1 MMGFFDKLHYK
12 LCYAA
17 KFVVAFFIWLLANL
31 LVKKPSHIEYKKP
44 PIYYR
49 NKDYL

>member
-1 MMGFFDKLHYK
+1 MRKIKTILGIVFS
-12 LCYAA
+12 
-17 KFVVAFFIWLLANL
+17 LANL